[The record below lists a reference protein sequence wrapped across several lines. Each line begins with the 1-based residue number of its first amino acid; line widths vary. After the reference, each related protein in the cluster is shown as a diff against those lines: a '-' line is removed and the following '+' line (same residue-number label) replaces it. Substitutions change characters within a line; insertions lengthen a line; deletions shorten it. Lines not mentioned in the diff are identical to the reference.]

1 MKKIVVGLAVLGLMV
16 ACASA
21 GVGVSWSV
29 SYGGYS
35 HVATNVTGNNDAL
48 LDSYGVT
55 WQLIYAGAN
64 DAADAVSLATGG
76 ANGDYVSGDDVVWGT
91 RTLPQS
97 IAHANV
103 SASDGTVWSY
113 WMQNVSGD
121 MVYED
126 LGWTEVGTGYV
137 YQRVFEGAP
146 AELSWY
152 FQTPLLA
159 LNTGYTGSPQFPQN
173 FYLDT
178 PSAGFKP
185 NLQIP
190 AAAVPEP
197 ATMGLLGL
205 GALVMAIR
213 RRRS

>member
-21 GVGVSWSV
+21 GVNINWKAQ
-29 SYGGYS
+29 YGAYS
-35 HVATNVTGNNDAL
+35 HLAPNVTGSTGAL
-48 LDSYGVT
+48 LDSYSVT
-55 WQLIYAGAN
+55 WQLIYAGLDNTIDPVSTSIGIAGI
-64 DAADAVSLATGG
+64 AD
-76 ANGDYVSGDDVVWGT
+76 DYVTGDDVVWAS
-91 RTLPQS
+91 RVMPMSVAQ
-97 IAHANV
+97 ANV
-103 SASDGTVWSY
+103 VASDSTVWSH
-113 WMQNVSGD
+113 WLESISGD
-121 MVYED
+121 TVYED
-126 LGWTEVGTGYV
+126 VAWTTAGYM
-137 YQRVFEGAP
+137 YQRVFEGTP

-152 FQTPLLA
+152 FQTGLVA
-159 LNTGYTGSPQFPQN
+159 LDTGSPAPAQN
-173 FYLDT
+173 FFLDT